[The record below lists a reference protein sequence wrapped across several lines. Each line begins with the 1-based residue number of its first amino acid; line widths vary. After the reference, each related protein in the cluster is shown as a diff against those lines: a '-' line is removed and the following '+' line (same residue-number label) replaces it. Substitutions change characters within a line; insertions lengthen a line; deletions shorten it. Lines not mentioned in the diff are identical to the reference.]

1 MRTDLTVGV
10 PLSEGTA
17 LLVLLACDY
26 RFRLLHVGNALPV
39 SVPSEP
45 TRGSELRFIRCAVV
59 ASTSSEHDET
69 VTDSA
74 TLPSIARQLPRPS
87 ILRVILPRLS
97 RGPECTVSVLQ
108 GDGQNFLS
116 HASRGRMS
124 CRTNYFAL
132 GCGPLVRADLP
143 PRTFAPVSSEG
154 APATIALATSR
165 RVCTFSFARTL
176 SV

>member
-1 MRTDLTVGV
+1 MPLYAFVGSLAVSTSRPSALRTDLAVGV
-10 PLSEGTA
+10 PLSEGTT

-74 TLPSIARQLPRPS
+74 TLPSIARQIAAALDTP
-87 ILRVILPRLS
+87 
-97 RGPECTVSVLQ
+97 
-108 GDGQNFLS
+108 GD
-116 HASRGRMS
+116 
-124 CRTNYFAL
+124 
-132 GCGPLVRADLP
+132 
-143 PRTFAPVSSEG
+143 
-154 APATIALATSR
+154 TSPIE
-165 RVCTFSFARTL
+165 
-176 SV
+176 